1 MTGSLNALLAATA
14 FFVLGHF
21 LLSSK
26 PIRQAIADLLGTQ
39 GFRLLYSG
47 AVLAAFVWM
56 IQAYRAA
63 PAVIL
68 WQPPAGFV
76 WLPASIMPLALFLI
90 VCGLSTSN
98 VTMVGGEAHLKDP
111 GARDPAPGIMR
122 VTRHPFL
129 WGTALWAFSHLAVN
143 NTAADLILMG
153 GILVLS
159 IGGMWHIDQRRET
172 ALGAAWGPV
181 KLTTSAVPF
190 LALLTGRTT
199 MDWLGIGW
207 WRPVAALLLYAI
219 LLHLHPLILGV
230 PAVPT

>member
-21 LLSSK
+21 LLSSR
-26 PIRQAIADLLGTQ
+26 PIRQVLFDTLGTQ

-56 IQAYRAA
+56 LQAYRAA
-63 PAVIL
+63 PVMAL
-68 WQPPAGFV
+68 WTPPPAFAWV
-76 WLPASIMPLALFLI
+76 PLLVMPLAIFLI
-90 VCGLSTSN
+90 LSGVTTTN
-98 VTMVGGEAHLKDP
+98 VTMVGGEVALDDP

-143 NTAADLILMG
+143 GTTADIILMG

-159 IGGMWHIDQRRET
+159 IGGMWHIDQRREA
-172 ALGAAWGPV
+172 ALGAAWGPI
-181 KLTTSAVPF
+181 KLTTSAAPF
-190 LALLTGRTT
+190 GALLSGRTT
-199 MDWLGIGW
+199 MDWAGIGW
-207 WRPVAALLLYAI
+207 WRPVIALLLYAI
-219 LLHLHPLILGV
+219 LLHLHPLVIGV
-230 PAVPT
+230 AAVPT